1 MTDSHTGSRTRGPVT
16 RVILR
21 ICGWTF
27 GGIAAFAAVFWAVT
41 ATADLA
47 LSAGVYGT
55 PGTYKV
61 VSCYDTNDRRNRSDY
76 DCYGDFTPDGR
87 NADDAVSVDLEDTG
101 HDYPDG
107 TEFDA
112 RQGLEPQT
120 IQRAGIR
127 GIVGELWQI
136 GFAVTALAW
145 LAYLVIRPPKS
156 GNPNRSREPSRREK
170 AAENMGGAVVVCVAV
185 GILGW
190 IANLAVSIAS

>member
-1 MTDSHTGSRTRGPVT
+1 MTDTRTDSRTRGRPVT
-16 RVILR
+16 RVIR
-21 ICGWTF
+21 WICGA
-27 GGIAAFAAVFWAVT
+27 IAAFAAAFWAVD

-61 VSCYDTNDRRNRSDY
+61 GTCYDTDSSRKNSDIS
-76 DCYGDFTPDGR
+76 CYGDFIPNGGS
-87 NADDAVSVDLEDTG
+87 ADDAVYVHLKDTG

-120 IQRAGIR
+120 VHRAGIR
-127 GIVGELWQI
+127 GVVGELWQV
-136 GFAVTALAW
+136 GFAVAILGW

-156 GNPNRSREPSRREK
+156 DKPTRGREPSRREK
-170 AAENMGGAVVVCVAV
+170 AAERVVLGFFVCVVVGV
-185 GILGW
+185 LGW
-190 IANLAVSIAS
+190 VANLVESIAS

>member
-1 MTDSHTGSRTRGPVT
+1 MTESRTDSRARGPVT
-16 RVILR
+16 RVILW
-21 ICGWTF
+21 ICG
-27 GGIAAFAAVFWAVT
+27 GIVAFVAAFWAVT

-61 VSCYDTNDRRNRSDY
+61 ESCHDTKPSRKNSDY
-76 DCYGDFTPDGR
+76 DCYGDFIPDGGS
-87 NADDAVSVDLEDTG
+87 ADDAVYVHLEGTG

-127 GIVGELWQI
+127 GVVGELWQV
-136 GFAVTALAW
+136 GFAVAILGW
-145 LAYLVIRPPKS
+145 LAYLAIRPPKS
-156 GNPNRSREPSRREK
+156 GTPNRSRVPSRRERV
-170 AAENMGGAVVVCVAV
+170 ADRVGGGVVVGVAV
-185 GILGW
+185 GILGVV
-190 IANLAVSIAS
+190 ANIVESITS

>member
-1 MTDSHTGSRTRGPVT
+1 MTDSPARTRGAVT
-16 RVILR
+16 RVILW
-21 ICGWTF
+21 ICGAILAF
-27 GGIAAFAAVFWAVT
+27 VAAFWAVT

-61 VSCYDTNDRRNRSDY
+61 EGCHDTNDRRNRSDY
-76 DCYGDFTPDGR
+76 DCDGDFIPDGGS
-87 NADDAVSVDLEDTG
+87 ADDAVYVHLEGTG

-127 GIVGELWQI
+127 GVVSELWQV
-136 GFAVTALAW
+136 GFAVAILGW
-145 LAYLVIRPPKS
+145 LAYLAIRPPKS
-156 GNPNRSREPSRREK
+156 GTPNRSRESSRRER
-170 AAENMGGAVVVCVAV
+170 AAERVGGGVVVGVAV
-185 GILGW
+185 GVLGVV
-190 IANLAVSIAS
+190 ANVVVSITS

>member
-1 MTDSHTGSRTRGPVT
+1 MTGSRTDSRTRGPVT
-16 RVILR
+16 RVFLW
-21 ICGWTF
+21 IC
-27 GGIAAFAAVFWAVT
+27 GGIATFVAAFWAVT

-61 VSCYDTNDRRNRSDY
+61 ESCHDTNPRRKYSDIS
-76 DCYGDFTPDGR
+76 CYGDFRPDGGM
-87 NADDAVSVDLEDTG
+87 ADDAVYVHLKGTG

-127 GIVGELWQI
+127 GVVGELWQVA
-136 GFAVTALAW
+136 FAVAALGW

-156 GNPNRSREPSRREK
+156 DKPNRSREPSGREK
-170 AAENMGGAVVVCVAV
+170 AAEQVGGGVLVCVAV
-185 GILGW
+185 GVLGW
-190 IANLAVSIAS
+190 VANLVESITSN

>member
-1 MTDSHTGSRTRGPVT
+1 MTDSHTSSRTRGPVT

-21 ICGWTF
+21 ICGWIC
-27 GGIAAFAAVFWAVT
+27 GGIAAFAAAFWAVT

-55 PGTYKV
+55 PGTYT
-61 VSCYDTNDRRNRSDY
+61 VSSCHDTNNSRKNSDY
-76 DCYGDFTPDGR
+76 DCYGDFTPDAD
-87 NADDAVSVDLEDTG
+87 NADDAVYVRLEDTG
-101 HDYPDG
+101 NDYPDG
-107 TEFDA
+107 TKFDA

-136 GFAVTALAW
+136 GFAVAALVW
-145 LAYLVIRPPKS
+145 LAYLVIKPPKS
-156 GNPNRSREPSRREK
+156 DKPNESRKPSRREK
-170 AAENMGGAVVVCVAV
+170 AADQVGGGIVVCVAV

>member
-1 MTDSHTGSRTRGPVT
+1 MADSRTNSRTRGPVT

-21 ICGWTF
+21 ICAWICGVV
-27 GGIAAFAAVFWAVT
+27 AAFAAAFWAAT

-47 LSAGVYGT
+47 LAAGVYGT

-61 VSCYDTNDRRNRSDY
+61 ESCYDTDHRRNRSDY
-76 DCYGDFTPDGR
+76 DCSGHFTPDGGT
-87 NADDAVSVDLEDTG
+87 ADDAVRVYLENTG
-101 HDYPDG
+101 HNYPDG

-112 RQGLEPQT
+112 RQGLDPQT

-127 GIVGELWQI
+127 GIVSEFWQV
-136 GFAVTALAW
+136 GFAVAALTW

-156 GNPNRSREPSRREK
+156 AKPNRSREPSRREK
-170 AAENMGGAVVVCVAV
+170 AAHNVGGAVVVCVAL

-190 IANLAVSIAS
+190 IANLAV

>member
-1 MTDSHTGSRTRGPVT
+1 MT
-16 RVILR
+16 RVVLW
-21 ICGWTF
+21 ICGAV
-27 GGIAAFAAVFWAVT
+27 AAFVAAFWAVT

-61 VSCYDTNDRRNRSDY
+61 DSCRDTDDSRKNSDY
-76 DCYGDFTPDGR
+76 DCHGDFTPDGGS
-87 NADDAVSVDLEDTG
+87 ADDAVSVRLEDTG

-127 GIVGELWQI
+127 GVLGELWQV
-136 GFAVTALAW
+136 GFAVAALCW
-145 LAYLVIRPPKS
+145 LAYLVVRPPKS
-156 GNPNRSREPSRREK
+156 GRPNRSREPSRREK
-170 AAENMGGAVVVCVAV
+170 AADRVSLGVLVCAVVGVLAWVANFV
-185 GILGW
+185 E
-190 IANLAVSIAS
+190 SITS